1 MNKEAKGTHDYI
13 EDPRN
18 LEVLVYVNG
27 NFVPRQD
34 AKISVFD
41 SGFLLGDGVWEGI
54 RLHNGKL
61 LFLEEHLER
70 LFWGASKIDMDLGK
84 TLGQITDI
92 LYDTVIKN
100 EMFTGVH
107 LRLIVSRGI
116 KSTPYQDPSFTITP
130 PSIVVIPEYKLPSPD
145 VQKTGL
151 KLVSVDTIRGSEN
164 IQDHRI
170 NSLSKFNC
178 IQACIEAKRKGG
190 DEGLMLDPHG
200 YVSTCNSTHF
210 FMVKSGAVWTSTG
223 KYCLGGI
230 TRQNVLDLCKTHSI
244 PVYEK
249 NFTLS
254 EVYEAD
260 EAFVTGTFAGIIPIY
275 EIDDHDI
282 SLLGEN
288 SLVQTLQNYYHELIE
303 AESKK

>member
-1 MNKEAKGTHDYI
+1 MNKEVQGTHDYLD
-13 EDPRN
+13 DPRN

-27 NFVPRQD
+27 NFFPRQD

-54 RLHNGKL
+54 RLYNGKL

-84 TLGQITDI
+84 SLGEITEI
-92 LYDTVIKN
+92 LYNTIIKN
-100 EMFTGVH
+100 DMFTGVH

-116 KSTPYQDPSFTITP
+116 KSTPYQDPSFTISK
-130 PSIVVIPEYKLPSPD
+130 PSIVVIPEYKLPLPK
-145 VQKTGL
+145 VQTSGL
-151 KLVSVDTIRGSEN
+151 RLVSVNTIRGSEQ

-210 FMVKSGAVWTSTG
+210 FIVKSGAVWTSTG

-230 TRQNVLDLCKTHSI
+230 TRKNVINMCKSHSI

-282 SLLGEN
+282 KVLGSN
-288 SLVQTLQNYYHELIE
+288 SFVSKLQEYYHDLIE
-303 AESKK
+303 LESKK